1 MATAVARWRRAKIHT
16 MPATPTGP
24 RARATTAGPAK
35 VLAPAPR
42 LRADMACPLWR
53 GASAGTSAEIGT

>member
-1 MATAVARWRRAKIHT
+1 
-16 MPATPTGP
+16 MPCTPTGP
-24 RARATTAGPAK
+24 RATATTAGPAK

-42 LRADMACPLWR
+42 LSADMAWPLWR